1 MTVRVSLVKELRDR
15 TGAGMMDCKNAL
27 LKTNGNVDTAIEH
40 LRKQGIAKAERRV
53 GKTTQEG
60 LVEAYIHPGSKLGV
74 LVEVNCET
82 DFVARTEEFHKFVR
96 DVAMQIAATDPIA
109 ISRDEV
115 PEEIVEKERTIYRSQ
130 ALSSGKP
137 EKVVEKIVEGK
148 MVKFYSEVCL
158 KEQPFVKNPDVNV
171 GNLLKELIAKV
182 GENITI
188 KRFIRFRL
196 GE

>member
-60 LVEAYIHPGSKLGV
+60 QVEAYIHPGSKLGV

-137 EKVVEKIVEGK
+137 EKIVEKIVEGK
-148 MVKFYSEVCL
+148 IVKFYSEVCL

>member
-158 KEQPFVKNPDVNV
+158 KEQPFVKIPDVNV
-171 GNLLKELIAKV
+171 GNL
-182 GENITI
+182 
-188 KRFIRFRL
+188 
-196 GE
+196 